1 MLRTLAIAN
10 YRSLKE
16 LTTPLGRLN
25 VVTGPNGSG
34 KSNLYRGLRLLS
46 QTAFGTSIESLA
58 AEGGIESALWAGPE
72 QLAASVKRGDHPVQ
86 GGPRRGRVH
95 LRFGFT
101 SEDFG
106 YAIDLGLPTPVPR
119 TMFGKDPE
127 IKREVIWRGGLWHP
141 SRAVVDRR
149 GPVVQARDDNGRWQV
164 IEQRLPGFDSMLARL
179 ADPVRAPEAL
189 LLRERIRSWRFYDH
203 FRTDAAAPVRQAQI
217 GVRTPALGD
226 DGRDLASAWR
236 TIMEIGDAD
245 ALSNAVAD
253 AFPGA
258 AVEVQAVGG
267 RFRLTFSQHGLLRPL
282 SQAELSDGTLRYL
295 LWIAALL
302 TPRPPSLMVL
312 NEPETSL
319 HPDLLAPL
327 GRLMRKCAEHTQVWV
342 TSHAASLIGALALDD
357 DANHIELG
365 KDFGETRVVGLGPLD
380 SPAWRW
386 PAR

>member
-72 QLAASVKRGDHPVQ
+72 QHAASVKRGDHPVQ

-236 TIMEIGDAD
+236 TIMEIGDAE

-267 RFRLTFSQHGLLRPL
+267 RFSLTFSQHGLLRPL